1 MQMRSI
7 TANPSQLIVEQLVA
21 SGVQY
26 VFYNSGSR
34 EAHFFDALYRHP
46 DIHGVLALHEG
57 SVTAM
62 AGGYTQANG
71 DVAVTVVHLGAGLA
85 QSLGQLINVWTGSLP
100 VVVITFAGDTGS
112 FADKIGLDL
121 SHNFGP
127 TAISA
132 PFTKANW
139 SVIDPEGLPH
149 AVERAIRVAKTPPVG
164 PVHLAVYDRLLG
176 AQQVTTNIIE
186 GGAPDPRAG
195 YPADDDVEAIA
206 QALRDAKRPL
216 IYVGD
221 GVWKSGAEA
230 QTTALAEHCG
240 AAVATLFGDMRG
252 VPIKHPLHCGP
263 FEPAVAALDPD
274 LIVCIGVR
282 HGGNGRLDDYQP
294 FTDARRVIAIGPD
307 VENFENIPGLEL
319 AVLAD
324 ERRALARLQALM
336 LQEATPGCYDER
348 RVWAQTQAA
357 RLRETRRE
365 KHQNMAPQPSRVR
378 PWVLAQTLDQA
389 LERRGGGLIMI
400 EQFALPLD
408 CLEESSG
415 AGHNVYVRPAGGSE
429 GYGIGAA
436 AGLKLAAPDRP
447 VVGLVG
453 DGSLFYADSG
463 LWTTVHHAIPVL
475 YVIPNNQS
483 YGIVANFFGLAE
495 GAMKQASEYAG
506 VVLDGIDPVQI
517 AAGFGVEGMRVQDES
532 CVEDAIEHGLQVVEE
547 EQRPFL
553 LDVHLPLGLPA
564 GGQAAASF
572 RLASVEAGASAGSSL

>member
-21 SGVQY
+21 SGVKY

-46 DIHGVLALHEG
+46 DIHGILALHEG

-71 DVAVTVVHLGAGLA
+71 DVGVTVVHLGAGLA

-139 SVIDPEGLPH
+139 SVIDPEGLPQ

-176 AQQVTTNIIE
+176 AQQVTANIIE
-186 GGAPDPRAG
+186 GDAPDLRAG
-195 YPADDDVEAIA
+195 YPDDDDVEALA
-206 QALRDAKRPL
+206 RALRDAKRPL

-230 QTTALAEHCG
+230 QATALAEDYG
-240 AAVATLFGDMRG
+240 TAVATLFGDMRG
-252 VPIKHPLHCGP
+252 VPIKHPLHCGS

-274 LIVCIGVR
+274 LVVCLGVR

-294 FTDARRVIAIGPD
+294 FTAARRVIAIGPD

-324 ERRALARLQALM
+324 ERRTLARLQALIR
-336 LQEATPGCYDER
+336 QEATPGGYDER
-348 RVWAQTQAA
+348 RDWARTQAA
-357 RLRETRRE
+357 RLRETRRQR
-365 KHQNMAPQPSRVR
+365 HRNMAPEPSRVR
-378 PWVLAQTLDQA
+378 PLILARALDQA
-389 LERRGGGLIMI
+389 LERRGGGLVMI

-408 CLEESSG
+408 CLGDSPE
-415 AGHNVYVRPAGGSE
+415 AGNNVYVRPAGGSE
-429 GYGIGAA
+429 GYGIGAT

-463 LWTTVHHAIPVL
+463 LWTAVHHAIPVL
-475 YVIPNNQS
+475 YVIPNNQA
-483 YGIVANFFGLAE
+483 YGIVANFFGLAD

-506 VVLDGIDPVQI
+506 VVLDGIDPLQI
-517 AAGFGVEGMRVQDES
+517 AAGFGVEGRRVQDES
-532 CVEDAIEHGLQVVEE
+532 SVEDALEHGLQVVEE

-564 GGQAAASF
+564 GGQAAAPF
-572 RLASVEAGASAGSSL
+572 RLAASTAGVGAG

>member
-7 TANPSQLIVEQLVA
+7 VANPSQLIVEQLVA
-21 SGVQY
+21 SGVKY

-46 DIHGVLALHEG
+46 DIHGILALHEG
-57 SVTAM
+57 SVAAM

-85 QSLGQLINVWTGSLP
+85 QCLGQLINVWTGSLP

-139 SVIDPEGLPH
+139 SVIDPEGLPQ

-176 AQQVTTNIIE
+176 TQEVTANIIE

-195 YPADDDVEAIA
+195 YPADDDVETIVR
-206 QALRDAKRPL
+206 ALRDAKRPL
-216 IYVGD
+216 FYVGD

-230 QTTALAEHCG
+230 QATALAEHCG

-252 VPIKHPLHCGP
+252 VPIKHALHCGP

-282 HGGNGRLDDYQP
+282 HGGNGRPDDYQP
-294 FTDARRVIAIGPD
+294 FADARRVIAIGPD
-307 VENFENIPGLEL
+307 GENFENIPSLDLG
-319 AVLAD
+319 VLAD
-324 ERRALARLQALM
+324 ERRTLARLQALR
-336 LQEATPGCYDER
+336 QEEPAGRYDER
-348 RVWAQTQAA
+348 RDWARTQAA
-357 RLRETRRE
+357 RLREKRRQR
-365 KHQNMAPQPSRVR
+365 HQHVAPEPLRVR

-389 LERRGGGLIMI
+389 LERRGGGLVMI

-408 CLEESSG
+408 CLGGSSDVG
-415 AGHNVYVRPAGGSE
+415 NNVYVRSAGGSE

-475 YVIPNNQS
+475 YVIPDNQS
-483 YGIVANFFGLAE
+483 YGIVANFFGLAN
-495 GAMKQASEYAG
+495 GAMKQAGEYAG

-517 AAGFGVEGMRVQDES
+517 AGGFGVEGTRVQDEG
-532 CVEDAIEHGLQVVEE
+532 CVADAIEHGLQVVED
-547 EQRPFL
+547 EQRSFL

-564 GGQAAASF
+564 HGQAAAPF
-572 RLASVEAGASAGSSL
+572 RLTSSTAGASVG

>member
-1 MQMRSI
+1 MQMRSM

-21 SGVQY
+21 SGVKY

-46 DIHGVLALHEG
+46 DIHGILALHEG

-62 AGGYTQANG
+62 AGGYTQARG

-112 FADKIGLDL
+112 FADKIGLDV

-139 SVIDPEGLPH
+139 SVIDPQGLPQ

-176 AQQVTTNIIE
+176 AQEITANIIE
-186 GGAPDPRAG
+186 GDLPEPRAG
-195 YPADDDVEAIA
+195 HPDDADVETIA
-206 QALRDAKRPL
+206 DALREAKRPL
-216 IYVGD
+216 FYVGD
-221 GVWKSGAEA
+221 GVWKSGAEVQA
-230 QTTALAEHCG
+230 TALAEHCG

-324 ERRALARLQALM
+324 ERRTLARLQALV
-336 LQEATPGCYDER
+336 LQEAAPGRYDER
-348 RVWAQTQAA
+348 QVWAQAQAA
-357 RLRETRRE
+357 RLREARRQR
-365 KHQNMAPQPSRVR
+365 HLDMAPQPSRVR
-378 PWVLAQTLDQA
+378 PLVLAQALDQA
-389 LERRGGGLIMI
+389 LERRGGGLVMI

-408 CLEESSG
+408 CLGKPSG
-415 AGHNVYVRPAGGSE
+415 AGNNVYVRPAGGSE
-429 GYGIGAA
+429 GYGIGGAV
-436 AGLKLAAPDRP
+436 GLKLAAPDRP

-495 GAMKQASEYAG
+495 GAMQQASEYAG

-532 CVEDAIEHGLQVVEE
+532 CLEDAIEHGLQVVEE

-564 GGQAAASF
+564 GGQAAAPF
-572 RLASVEAGASAGSSL
+572 RLASSTAGVGTGSSL

>member
-1 MQMRSI
+1 MQMRTL

-21 SGVQY
+21 SGVNY

-46 DIHGVLALHEG
+46 DIHGILALHEG

-62 AGGYTQANG
+62 AGGYTQARG

-85 QSLGQLINVWTGSLP
+85 QCLGQLINVWTGSLP

-127 TAISA
+127 TAIAA

-139 SVIDPEGLPH
+139 SVIDPQGLPQ
-149 AVERAIRVAKTPPVG
+149 AVERAIRVAKTPPIG

-176 AQQVTTNIIE
+176 AQAVTANIIE
-186 GGAPDPRAG
+186 GDLPDLRAG
-195 YPADDDVEAIA
+195 YPADDDIEALA
-206 QALRDAKRPL
+206 RALQDAKRPL
-216 IYVGD
+216 FYVGD
-221 GVWKSGAEA
+221 GVWKSGAETQA
-230 QTTALAEHCG
+230 TALAEHCG

-252 VPIKHPLHCGP
+252 VPIKHSLHCGS
-263 FEPAVAALDPD
+263 FESTVAALDPD
-274 LIVCIGVR
+274 LIVCLGVR
-282 HGGNGRLDDYQP
+282 HGGNGRPDDYQP
-294 FTDARRVIAIGPD
+294 FTAARRVMAIGPD

-324 ERRALARLQALM
+324 ERRVLERLQALM
-336 LQEATPGCYDER
+336 QQEATPGCYAER
-348 RVWAQTQAA
+348 RDWARAQAA
-357 RLRETRRE
+357 RLREARR
-365 KHQNMAPQPSRVR
+365 QRFQTMAPQPARVR
-378 PWVLAQTLDQA
+378 PLVLAQTLDEA
-389 LERRGGGLIMI
+389 LERRGGGLVMI

-408 CLEESSG
+408 CLGGSPD
-415 AGHNVYVRPAGGSE
+415 AGNNVYVRPAGGSE

-436 AGLKLAAPDRP
+436 AGLKLAAPERS

-483 YGIVANFFGLAE
+483 YGIVANFFGLAD
-495 GAMKQASEYAG
+495 GAMKQSSEYAG

-517 AAGFGVEGMRVQDES
+517 ATGFGVEGMRVQDES
-532 CVEDAIEHGLQVVEE
+532 RVADAIEHGLQIVEE

-564 GGQAAASF
+564 GGQAAAPF
-572 RLASVEAGASAGSSL
+572 QLASSTAGASAG